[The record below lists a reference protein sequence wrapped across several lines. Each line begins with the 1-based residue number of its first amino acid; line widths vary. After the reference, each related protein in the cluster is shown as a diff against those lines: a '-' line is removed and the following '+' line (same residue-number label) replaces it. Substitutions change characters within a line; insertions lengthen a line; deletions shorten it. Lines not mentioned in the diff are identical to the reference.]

1 MICIGMSVVMHPQ
14 LLQDAKF
21 MILEPI
27 SHSAEHS
34 TALLE
39 EVVADDLSRQID
51 DIYETLQREGWS
63 MPLVKRF
70 IHRAVENLPG

>member
-14 LLQDAKF
+14 QLQDAKF

-27 SHSAEHS
+27 SHSEEHS

-51 DIYETLQREGWS
+51 DIAETLQREGWP

>member
-1 MICIGMSVVMHPQ
+1 MSVVMHPQ
-14 LLQDAKF
+14 QLQDAKF

-27 SHSAEHS
+27 SHSSEHS

-51 DIYETLQREGWS
+51 DIAETLQREGWP